1 MAVTGF
7 IHHFGT
13 FLLLV
18 ATVLMVI
25 TSISSPVVNNIS
37 ILTVKLGDAS
47 AGNEITFGTFGY
59 CIRGANADGSD
70 RCPSA
75 RIGYDPA
82 QIVSESDGTNYSTY
96 SSNTSEALTRVM
108 ILHPIAAAVSFI
120 AFVLSVGAGMFGS
133 LFAALVAGTSFIITL
148 VALICDWVGFALIK
162 KNVNDDSD
170 GGASDSYAHFDVAL
184 WTLLAAAICLLLGTT
199 VVFFTCC
206 SGRLHKRREQRSK
219 VDHYSPPA
227 THTPYR
233 RRRWW
238 QRNRY

>member
-18 ATVLMVI
+18 ATVLLVI
-25 TSISSPVVNNIS
+25 TSIS

-108 ILHPIAAAVSFI
+108 ILHPIAAAVSLI

-184 WTLLAAAICLLLGTT
+184 WTLLAAAICLLLGTI

-206 SGRLHKRREQRSK
+206 SGRLHKRRQQRSK
-219 VDHYSPPA
+219 VDNYSPPA

>member
-1 MAVTGF
+1 MTN
-7 IHHFGT
+7 
-13 FLLLV
+13 L
-18 ATVLMVI
+18 
-25 TSISSPVVNNIS
+25 S
-37 ILTVKLGDAS
+37 LTHPS
-47 AGNEITFGTFGY
+47 
-59 CIRGANADGSD
+59 GSD

-108 ILHPIAAAVSFI
+108 ILHPIAAAVSLI
-120 AFVLSVGAGMFGS
+120 AFILSVGAGMFGS

-170 GGASDSYAHFDVAL
+170 GGDSDSYAHFDVAL
-184 WTLLAAAICLLLGTT
+184 WTLLAAAICLLLGTI

-206 SGRLHKRREQRSK
+206 SGRLHKRRQQRSK